1 MSADLWMLLAFAG
14 LLIAGVPVAF
24 SLGLAGAV
32 GILSG
37 LSPAMLATL
46 GTNTYNSIAK
56 YPLIAIPLFILT
68 GLIFERS
75 GVALRLVRFAQ
86 ALIGPRHG
94 GLALVAVLVCMIMG
108 GMSGSGPADAAAVA
122 MVMLPSM
129 TKAGYPRPF
138 SATLIAASASTAIL
152 IPPSVALILYSIV
165 VPGVDLRALFAAGL
179 FPGVLAGLAL
189 LVPALLVSK
198 RYGWE
203 GRGWEGRG
211 WEGGAP
217 VAGAERLGV
226 GETFKQALPALFA
239 PVLILGGLR
248 SGLFTPTEAAVVA
261 VAYGVVIGL
270 FVTRELG
277 WRDLWALFGEA
288 AVISGVVMLIIALA
302 GIFAW
307 AGTMLGTFRHLAEWI
322 ISLSDSGVVLLVLVM
337 LAVLAAGM
345 LLDAISI
352 YLIMMPILIPVMQ
365 HFEWNPVWFGI
376 LLAMNIAIGQFTPP
390 VAVNLMVTTEVAKIR
405 LEQTVGWALLFVAAM
420 AGALALVAVFPEI
433 ALWLPRVLGYNVG

>member
-1 MSADLWMLLAFAG
+1 MNPDLWMILAFAG
-14 LLIAGVPVAF
+14 LLVAGVPVAF
-24 SLGLAGAV
+24 SLALAGAV

-68 GLIFERS
+68 GLIFERA

-189 LVPALLVSK
+189 LVPALLVSR

-203 GRGWEGRG
+203 GGTPGER
-211 WEGGAP
+211 
-217 VAGAERLGV
+217 AERLAV
-226 GETFKQALPALFA
+226 GEAFRQALPALFA

-261 VAYGVVIGL
+261 VAYGALVGLLLTREIGL
-270 FVTRELG
+270 
-277 WRDLWALFGEA
+277 RDLWNLLGEA

-307 AGTMLGTFRHLAEWI
+307 AGTMLGTFRHLAEWVI
-322 ISLSDSGVVLLVLVM
+322 GLSDNGALLLILVM
-337 LAVLAAGM
+337 LAVLLAGM

-365 HFEWNPVWFGI
+365 HFGWNPVWFGI

-390 VAVNLMVTTEVAKIR
+390 VAVNLMVTTEIARIR
-405 LEQTVGWALLFVAAM
+405 LEQTLGWALLFVLAM
-420 AGALALVAVFPEI
+420 ASALALVAIFPEI
-433 ALWLPRVLGYNVG
+433 ALWLPRTLGYNV

>member
-1 MSADLWMLLAFAG
+1 MSPDVWMILAFAG

-24 SLGLAGAV
+24 ALGLSGAL
-32 GILSG
+32 GIVLG
-37 LSPAMLATL
+37 LPATMLATL
-46 GTNTYNSIAK
+46 GTNTYNSVAK

-68 GLIFERS
+68 GLIFERA
-75 GVALRLVRFAQ
+75 GVAARLVRFAQ

-129 TKAGYPRPF
+129 TRAGYPKPF

-179 FPGVLAGLAL
+179 FPGMLAGAAL
-189 LVPALLVSK
+189 LVPAWWLSR

-203 GRGWEGRG
+203 SPQSVSRP
-211 WEGGAP
+211 A
-217 VAGAERLGV
+217 LG
-226 GETFKQALPALFA
+226 ESFRQALPALFA

-248 SGLFTPTEAAVVA
+248 SGLFTPTEAAVAA
-261 VAYGVVIGL
+261 VTYGVIVGIFL
-270 FVTRELG
+270 TRELD
-277 WRDLWALFGEA
+277 WRELWRLFGEA
-288 AVISGVVMLIIALA
+288 AVITGVVMLIIALA

-322 ISLSDSGVVLLVLVM
+322 IGLSDNGAWLLVLIM
-337 LAVLAAGM
+337 LAVLLAGM
-345 LLDAISI
+345 VLDAISI
-352 YLIMMPILIPVMQ
+352 YLIMMPILIPVME
-365 HFEWNPVWFGI
+365 HFGWHPVWFGI

-405 LEQTVGWALLFVAAM
+405 LEQTAGWALVFVVAM
-420 AGALALVAVFPEI
+420 AAALALVAVFPSI
-433 ALWLPRVLGYNVG
+433 ALWLPGVLGYNV

>member
-1 MSADLWMLLAFAG
+1 MTPDIWMILAFAG
-14 LLIAGVPVAF
+14 FLIAGVPVAF
-24 SLGLAGAV
+24 SLALAGSV
-32 GILSG
+32 GIVAG
-37 LSPAMLATL
+37 LSPDMLATL

-129 TKAGYPRPF
+129 TKAGYPKPF

-179 FPGVLAGLAL
+179 FPGILAGLAL
-189 LVPALLVSK
+189 LVPAMIVAK

-203 GRGWEGRG
+203 GTP
-211 WEGGAP
+211 A
-217 VAGAERLGV
+217 VGAETLTVRT
-226 GETFKQALPALFA
+226 TFRQALPALFA

-261 VAYGVVIGL
+261 VAYGTIAGL
-270 FVTRELG
+270 FLTKELSL
-277 WRDLWALFGEA
+277 RDLWELLGEA
-288 AVISGVVMLIIALA
+288 AIISGVVMLIIALA

-322 ISLSDSGVVLLVLVM
+322 IGLTDNGVLLLVLVM
-337 LAVLAAGM
+337 LAVLVAGM

-352 YLIMMPILIPVMQ
+352 YLIMMPVLIPVMQ

-405 LEQTVGWALLFVAAM
+405 LEETLGWALLFVVAM
-420 AGALALVAVFPEI
+420 GCALALVAIFPSI
-433 ALWLPRVLGYNVG
+433 ALWLPSVLGYNI

>member
-1 MSADLWMLLAFAG
+1 MSPDLWMILAFAG
-14 LLIAGVPVAF
+14 LLVAGVPVAF

-32 GILSG
+32 GIVAG
-37 LSPAMLATL
+37 LSPGMLATL

-68 GLIFERS
+68 GLVFERS

-129 TKAGYPRPF
+129 TRAGYPKPF

-179 FPGVLAGLAL
+179 FPGILAGLAL

-198 RYGWE
+198 RF
-203 GRGWEGRG
+203 G
-211 WEGGAP
+211 WEGGTP
-217 VAGAERLGV
+217 LEGAERPRV
-226 GETFKQALPALFA
+226 GESFKQALPALFA

-261 VAYGVVIGL
+261 VTYGVLVGLFLTREIGL
-270 FVTRELG
+270 K
-277 WRDLWALFGEA
+277 DLWGLFGEA

-307 AGTMLGTFRHLAEWI
+307 AGTMLGTFRDMAEWI
-322 ISLSDSGVVLLVLVM
+322 IGLSDNGVMLLILIM

-352 YLIMMPILIPVMQ
+352 YLILMPILIPVMQ

-390 VAVNLMVTTEVAKIR
+390 VAVNLMVTTEVARIR

-420 AGALALVAVFPEI
+420 ACALALVAVFPGI
-433 ALWLPRVLGYNVG
+433 ALWLPRVLGYNV

>member
-1 MSADLWMLLAFAG
+1 MTPDIWMILAFAG

-24 SLGLAGAV
+24 SLALSGAV
-32 GILSG
+32 GIVLG
-37 LSPAMLATL
+37 LSPDMLATL

-68 GLIFERS
+68 GLIFERA

-129 TKAGYPRPF
+129 TKAGYPKPF

-189 LVPALLVSK
+189 LVPAMLAAK

-203 GRGWEGRG
+203 GTPVEGADRLTVRG
-211 WEGGAP
+211 
-217 VAGAERLGV
+217 
-226 GETFKQALPALFA
+226 TFREALPALFA

-261 VAYGVVIGL
+261 VAYGAVVGL
-270 FVTRELG
+270 FLTRELTL
-277 WRDLWALFGEA
+277 RDVWELLGEA
-288 AVISGVVMLIIALA
+288 AIISGVVMLIIALA

-322 ISLSDSGVVLLVLVM
+322 IGLTDNGVLLLVLVM
-337 LAVLAAGM
+337 LAVLVAGM

-405 LEQTVGWALLFVAAM
+405 LEHTLGWALLFVVAM
-420 AGALALVAVFPEI
+420 GGALALVAIFPGI
-433 ALWLPRVLGYNVG
+433 ALWLPTVLGYNV

>member
-1 MSADLWMLLAFAG
+1 MTPDLWMLLAFAG
-14 LLIAGVPVAF
+14 LLISGVPVAF
-24 SLGLAGAV
+24 ALGLGGAV
-32 GILSG
+32 GILAG

-46 GTNTYNSIAK
+46 GTNTYNGVAK

-68 GLIFERS
+68 GLIFERA
-75 GVALRLVRFAQ
+75 GVAARLVRFAQ

-94 GLALVAVLVCMIMG
+94 GLAVVAVLVCMIMG

-129 TKAGYPRPF
+129 TRAGYPRPF

-179 FPGVLAGLAL
+179 FPGLLAGAAL
-189 LVPALLVSK
+189 LVPALLLS
-198 RYGWE
+198 RRHRWE
-203 GRGWEGRG
+203 
-211 WEGGAP
+211 AP
-217 VAGAERLGV
+217 DGVERPALG
-226 GETFKQALPALFA
+226 ESFRQALPALFA
-239 PVLILGGLR
+239 PVIILGGLR

-261 VAYGVVIGL
+261 VAYGALVGL
-270 FVTRELG
+270 FLTREMR
-277 WRDLWALFGEA
+277 WRDLWALLGEA
-288 AVISGVVMLIIALA
+288 AVISGVVLLIIALA

-322 ISLSDSGVVLLVLVM
+322 VGLSDNGTLLLVLIM
-337 LAVLAAGM
+337 LAVLLAGM

-365 HFEWNPVWFGI
+365 HFDWNPVWFGI

-405 LEQTVGWALLFVAAM
+405 LEQTVGWALLFVVAM
-420 AGALALVAVFPEI
+420 AAALALVALFPAI
-433 ALWLPRVLGYNVG
+433 ALWLPGVLGYNV

>member
-1 MSADLWMLLAFAG
+1 MSPDLWMILAFAG

-24 SLGLAGAV
+24 SLALAGAV
-32 GILSG
+32 GIVSG

-46 GTNTYNSIAK
+46 GTNTYNSIGK
-56 YPLIAIPLFILT
+56 YPLIAIPLFIMT
-68 GLIFERS
+68 GLIFERA

-129 TKAGYPRPF
+129 TRAGYPKPF

-179 FPGVLAGLAL
+179 FPGILAGLAL
-189 LVPALLVSK
+189 LVPALLVSR

-203 GRGWEGRG
+203 GGTS
-211 WEGGAP
+211 A
-217 VAGAERLGV
+217 AGDERLAV

-261 VAYGVVIGL
+261 VAYGALVGL
-270 FVTRELG
+270 FLTREIG
-277 WRDLWALFGEA
+277 WRDLWSLFGEA

-322 ISLSDSGVVLLVLVM
+322 IGLSDNGALLLILVM
-337 LAVLAAGM
+337 LAVLLAGM

-365 HFEWNPVWFGI
+365 HFGWNPVWFGV

-390 VAVNLMVTTEVAKIR
+390 VAVNLMVTTEIARIR
-405 LEQTVGWALLFVAAM
+405 LEQTLGWALLFVLAM
-420 AGALALVAVFPEI
+420 AGALALVALFPEV
-433 ALWLPRVLGYNVG
+433 ALWLPRTLGYNV

>member
-1 MSADLWMLLAFAG
+1 MSPDLWMLLAFAG

-32 GILSG
+32 GILAG
-37 LSPAMLATL
+37 LPPAMLATL

-129 TKAGYPRPF
+129 TKAGYPKPF

-179 FPGVLAGLAL
+179 FPGILAGLAL

-203 GRGWEGRG
+203 GGT
-211 WEGGAP
+211 P
-217 VAGAERLGV
+217 VEGAERLKV
-226 GETFKQALPALFA
+226 AETFKQALPALFA

-270 FVTRELG
+270 FVTREIG
-277 WRDLWALFGEA
+277 VRDLWKLFGEA

-307 AGTMLGTFRHLAEWI
+307 AGTMLGTFRDMAQWI
-322 ISLSDSGVVLLVLVM
+322 IALTDNGVLLLILIM
-337 LAVLAAGM
+337 LAVLLAGM

-352 YLIMMPILIPVMQ
+352 YLILMPILIPVMQ

-420 AGALALVAVFPEI
+420 ACALALVAVFPEI
-433 ALWLPRVLGYNVG
+433 ALWLPRTLGYNVG

>member
-1 MSADLWMLLAFAG
+1 MMSADAWMILAFAG

-24 SLGLAGAV
+24 SLALSGAV
-32 GILSG
+32 GIMVG
-37 LSPAMLATL
+37 LSPDMLATM

-68 GLIFERS
+68 GLIFERA
-75 GVALRLVRFAQ
+75 GVAIRLVRFAQ

-94 GLALVAVLVCMIMG
+94 GLALVAVLVCMMMG

-129 TKAGYPRPF
+129 TKAGYPKPF

-179 FPGVLAGLAL
+179 FPGILAGLAL
-189 LVPALLVSK
+189 LVPAMLVS
-198 RYGWE
+198 RQ
-203 GRGWEGRG
+203 RGWEGSPG
-211 WEGGAP
+211 STGGEG
-217 VAGAERLGV
+217 VEWLSIRT
-226 GETFKQALPALFA
+226 TFRQALPALFA

-261 VAYGVVIGL
+261 VAYGAAVGL
-270 FVTRELG
+270 LLTREMTLK
-277 WRDLWALFGEA
+277 DLWELLGEA
-288 AVISGVVMLIIALA
+288 AIISGVVMLIIALA

-322 ISLSDSGVVLLVLVM
+322 IGLTDNGVLLLVLVM
-337 LAVLAAGM
+337 LAVLIAGM

-405 LEQTVGWALLFVAAM
+405 LEQTVGWALLFVLAM
-420 AGALALVAVFPEI
+420 AAALALVAVFPGI
-433 ALWLPRVLGYNVG
+433 ALWLPTMLGYNV

>member
-1 MSADLWMLLAFAG
+1 MSPDLWMLLAFAG

-32 GILSG
+32 GILAG
-37 LSPAMLATL
+37 LPPAMLATL

-179 FPGVLAGLAL
+179 FPGILAGLAL
-189 LVPALLVSK
+189 LVPVLIVS
-198 RYGWE
+198 RRFGWE
-203 GRGWEGRG
+203 GSSP
-211 WEGGAP
+211 A
-217 VAGAERLGV
+217 AGAERLRV

-270 FVTRELG
+270 FVTREIGLK
-277 WRDLWALFGEA
+277 DLWGLFGEA

-307 AGTMLGTFRHLAEWI
+307 AGTMLGTFRDMAQWI
-322 ISLSDSGVVLLVLVM
+322 IALTDNGVLLLILIM

-352 YLIMMPILIPVMQ
+352 YLILMPILIPVMQ

-405 LEQTVGWALLFVAAM
+405 LEQTIGWALLFVVAM

>member
-1 MSADLWMLLAFAG
+1 MSPDLWMLLAFAG

-24 SLGLAGAV
+24 SLGLAGAA
-32 GILSG
+32 GILAG

-129 TKAGYPRPF
+129 TRAGYPKPF

-179 FPGVLAGLAL
+179 FPGILAGLAL
-189 LVPALLVSK
+189 LVPALIVSK
-198 RYGWE
+198 RH
-203 GRGWEGRG
+203 G
-211 WEGGAP
+211 WEGGTPA
-217 VAGAERLGV
+217 AGAERLRV
-226 GETFKQALPALFA
+226 GETFRQALPALFA

-261 VAYGVVIGL
+261 VAYGVVVGL

-277 WRDLWALFGEA
+277 VKDLWALFGEA

-322 ISLSDSGVVLLVLVM
+322 ISLSDSGVLLLVLIM

-405 LEQTVGWALLFVAAM
+405 LEQTLGWALLFVVAM

-433 ALWLPRVLGYNVG
+433 ALWLPRTLGYNVG

>member
-1 MSADLWMLLAFAG
+1 MSPDLWMLLAFAG
-14 LLIAGVPVAF
+14 LLISGVPVAF
-24 SLGLAGAV
+24 ALGLGGAV
-32 GILSG
+32 GILAG

-46 GTNTYNSIAK
+46 GTNTYNGVAK

-68 GLIFERS
+68 GLIFERA
-75 GVALRLVRFAQ
+75 GVAARLVRFAQ

-94 GLALVAVLVCMIMG
+94 GLAVVAVLVCMIMG

-129 TKAGYPRPF
+129 TRAGYPKPF

-179 FPGVLAGLAL
+179 FPGILAGLAL
-189 LVPALLVSK
+189 LGPAVLVS
-198 RYGWE
+198 R
-203 GRGWEGRG
+203 RHG
-211 WEGGAP
+211 WEGGSQE
-217 VAGAERLGV
+217 GAAARPQV
-226 GETFKQALPALFA
+226 GESFRQALPALFA

-261 VAYGVVIGL
+261 VTYGALVGL
-270 FVTRELG
+270 FLTREMR
-277 WRDLWALFGEA
+277 WRDLWELLGEA

-322 ISLSDSGVVLLVLVM
+322 VGLTDNGTLLLVLIM
-337 LAVLAAGM
+337 LAVLLAGM
-345 LLDAISI
+345 VLDAISI

-365 HFEWNPVWFGI
+365 HFGWNPVWFGI

-420 AGALALVAVFPEI
+420 AAALALVALFPAI
-433 ALWLPRVLGYNVG
+433 ALWLPGVLGYNV

>member
-1 MSADLWMLLAFAG
+1 MSPDLWMLLAFAG

-24 SLGLAGAV
+24 SLGLSGAV
-32 GILSG
+32 GIVAG

-46 GTNTYNSIAK
+46 GTNTYNSVAK

-68 GLIFERS
+68 GLIFERA
-75 GVALRLVRFAQ
+75 GVAARLVRFAQ

-179 FPGVLAGLAL
+179 FPGMLAGAAL
-189 LVPALLVSK
+189 LVPAWWLSK
-198 RYGWE
+198 RNGWE
-203 GRGWEGRG
+203 
-211 WEGGAP
+211 AP
-217 VAGAERLGV
+217 
-226 GETFKQALPALFA
+226 GETERPPIGESFRQAIPALFA

-261 VAYGVVIGL
+261 VAYGVVVGL
-270 FVTRELG
+270 WLTRELG
-277 WRDLWALFGEA
+277 WRDLWQLLGEA

-307 AGTMLGTFRHLAEWI
+307 AGTMLGTFRHLAEWVI
-322 ISLSDSGVVLLVLVM
+322 GLSDNGTLLLVLIM
-337 LAVLAAGM
+337 LAVLLAGM

-352 YLIMMPILIPVMQ
+352 YLIMMPILVPVMQ
-365 HFEWNPVWFGI
+365 HFDWNPVWFGI

-390 VAVNLMVTTEVAKIR
+390 VAVNLMVTTEVARVR
-405 LEQTVGWALLFVAAM
+405 LEQTVGWALVFVAAM
-420 AGALALVAVFPEI
+420 ACALALVVIFPQL
-433 ALWLPRVLGYNVG
+433 ALWLPELLGYNV

>member
-1 MSADLWMLLAFAG
+1 MTPDIWMILAFAG

-24 SLGLAGAV
+24 SLALSGAV
-32 GILSG
+32 GIVLG
-37 LSPAMLATL
+37 LSPDMLATL

-68 GLIFERS
+68 GLIFERA

-129 TKAGYPRPF
+129 TKAGYPKPF

-189 LVPALLVSK
+189 LVPAMLVAK
-198 RYGWE
+198 HYGWE
-203 GRGWEGRG
+203 GT
-211 WEGGAP
+211 P
-217 VAGAERLGV
+217 VEGAEKLTVRG
-226 GETFKQALPALFA
+226 TFREALPALFA

-261 VAYGVVIGL
+261 VAYGAVVGL
-270 FVTRELG
+270 FLTRELTL
-277 WRDLWALFGEA
+277 RDVWELLGEA
-288 AVISGVVMLIIALA
+288 AIISGVVMLIIALA

-307 AGTMLGTFRHLAEWI
+307 SGTMLGTFRHLAEWI
-322 ISLSDSGVVLLVLVM
+322 ISLTDNGVLLLILVM
-337 LAVLAAGM
+337 LAVLVAGM

-405 LEQTVGWALLFVAAM
+405 LEHTIGWALLFVVAM
-420 AGALALVAVFPEI
+420 GGALALVAIFPSI
-433 ALWLPRVLGYNVG
+433 ALWLPTVLGYSV

>member
-1 MSADLWMLLAFAG
+1 MTPDIWMILAFAG
-14 LLIAGVPVAF
+14 FLIAGVPVAF
-24 SLGLAGAV
+24 SLALAGSV
-32 GILSG
+32 GIVAG
-37 LSPAMLATL
+37 LSPDMLATL

-129 TKAGYPRPF
+129 TKAGYPKPF

-179 FPGVLAGLAL
+179 FPGILAGLAL
-189 LVPALLVSK
+189 LVPAMIVAK

-203 GRGWEGRG
+203 GT
-211 WEGGAP
+211 P
-217 VAGAERLGV
+217 VAGAETLTVRT
-226 GETFKQALPALFA
+226 TFRQALPALFA

-261 VAYGVVIGL
+261 VAYGTIVGL
-270 FVTRELG
+270 FLTKELSL
-277 WRDLWALFGEA
+277 RDLWELLGEA
-288 AVISGVVMLIIALA
+288 AIISGVVMLIIALA

-322 ISLSDSGVVLLVLVM
+322 IGLTDNGVVLLVLVM
-337 LAVLAAGM
+337 LAVLVAGM

-352 YLIMMPILIPVMQ
+352 YLIMMPVLIPVMQ

-405 LEQTVGWALLFVAAM
+405 LEETLGWALLFVVAM
-420 AGALALVAVFPEI
+420 GCALALVAIFPSI
-433 ALWLPRVLGYNVG
+433 ALWLPSILGYNV